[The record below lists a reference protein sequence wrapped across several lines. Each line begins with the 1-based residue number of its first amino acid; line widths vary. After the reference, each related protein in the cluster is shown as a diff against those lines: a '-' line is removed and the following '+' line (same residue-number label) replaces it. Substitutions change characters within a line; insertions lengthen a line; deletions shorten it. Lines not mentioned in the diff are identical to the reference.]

1 MNDQEVRRLIFERI
15 IVAEVVPRVAEIAT
29 ALEMTNAEAAASL
42 RRLHDGHVL
51 VLDSDNEIIM
61 ANPFSAIPTSFA
73 VRSGKKSWFGNCI
86 WDALGILALLKTDGI
101 VQTTC
106 ADCSSPMTLEIRKGA
121 LMPQRGLVHFA
132 LPVKQWWNNIVF
144 T

>member
-1 MNDQEVRRLIFERI
+1 MNDQLVRRCVFERI
-15 IVAEVVPRVAEIAT
+15 IASGAVPRVAEIAST
-29 ALEMTNAEAAASL
+29 LEQPVAEVAESL

-61 ANPFSAIPTSFA
+61 ANPFSAIPTPFA
-73 VRSGKKSWFGNCI
+73 VRAGAKSWFGNCI
-86 WDALGILALLKTDGI
+86 WDALGILAMLKTDGI

-106 ADCSSPMTLEIRKGA
+106 ADCSSPIGLELRSGS
-121 LMPQRGLVHFA
+121 LVPQRALVHFA
-132 LPVKQWWNNIVF
+132 LPLKQWWNNIVF